1 MFPWRSAWSTSG
13 KPGLPERRLELLG
26 AHRLG
31 SGSEVAQL
39 LPQVEA
45 LAHLGEVRGRVGRDE
60 QARRDAVFLEVAD
73 ERRAAGR
80 PRVALAMAPDL
91 VGLARQAGRNL
102 LQVVADVA
110 VVGGAEQQLPAGH
123 HGPAPEVGA
132 GQPGERTL
140 LAVGD
145 AGERGAERVLVLHR

>member
-31 SGSEVAQL
+31 SGSEVAEL
-39 LPQVEA
+39 LPQVEP
-45 LAHLGEVRGRVGRDE
+45 LAHLGEVRVRVGRDE
-60 QARRDAVFLEVAD
+60 QTCRDPVLLEVAD
-73 ERRAAGR
+73 ERRAVRR

-91 VGLARQAGRNL
+91 VGLAGQVGRDL

-110 VVGGAEQQLPAGH
+110 VVRGAEQQ
-123 HGPAPEVGA
+123 
-132 GQPGERTL
+132 
-140 LAVGD
+140 
-145 AGERGAERVLVLHR
+145 